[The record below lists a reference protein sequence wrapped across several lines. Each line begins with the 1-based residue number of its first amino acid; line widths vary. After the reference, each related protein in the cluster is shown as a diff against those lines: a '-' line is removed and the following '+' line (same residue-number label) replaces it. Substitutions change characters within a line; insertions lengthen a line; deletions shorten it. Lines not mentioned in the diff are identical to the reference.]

1 MGNYPRDA
9 EGRRH
14 LRGTNGRDGIQDPR
28 IHPGGDIQDEGGRR
42 GLARPE
48 EGGDMKKVAGILFFL
63 SWLLCG
69 CSIETIFE
77 SPKKSAVFIVALI
90 VTILCAAVI
99 TIGDN

>member
-1 MGNYPRDA
+1 
-9 EGRRH
+9 
-14 LRGTNGRDGIQDPR
+14 
-28 IHPGGDIQDEGGRR
+28 
-42 GLARPE
+42 
-48 EGGDMKKVAGILFFL
+48 MKKVAGVLFFL

-77 SPKKSAVFIVALI
+77 SPEKSAVFIVALI

>member
-1 MGNYPRDA
+1 
-9 EGRRH
+9 
-14 LRGTNGRDGIQDPR
+14 
-28 IHPGGDIQDEGGRR
+28 
-42 GLARPE
+42 
-48 EGGDMKKVAGILFFL
+48 MKKVAGILFFL